1 MTTPGSLVFS
11 RFKFLLGLRFEE
23 LYAID
28 RAEKQPNLVYF
39 DLGGIL
45 NYLSEIYFEPFF
57 VIARRAGLN
66 SVSGN
71 KIIKKGFDFR
81 GPRSTTGGMSNTA
94 FGKRVFKQSEQFLLL
109 FGQIYRCF
117 NADFSV

>member
-45 NYLSEIYFEPFF
+45 NYLSEIYFEAFF
-57 VIARRAGLN
+57 VMARRGVWIPAFAGMA
-66 SVSGN
+66 
-71 KIIKKGFDFR
+71 
-81 GPRSTTGGMSNTA
+81 GGAAGMA
-94 FGKRVFKQSEQFLLL
+94 FSPD
-109 FGQIYRCF
+109 Y
-117 NADFSV
+117 A